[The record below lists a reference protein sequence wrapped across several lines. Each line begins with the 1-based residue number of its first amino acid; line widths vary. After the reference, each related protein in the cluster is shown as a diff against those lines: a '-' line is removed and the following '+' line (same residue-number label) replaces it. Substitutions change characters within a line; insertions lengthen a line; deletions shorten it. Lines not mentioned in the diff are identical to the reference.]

1 VTRRISIAMKVAPR
15 TRIHG
20 RAAMLVAVC
29 LALLHAPAPG
39 EPAPGELA
47 PGATTPE
54 RLREGNAAALAGD
67 WARIAELV
75 APVLRHPP
83 TRADL
88 GEAHRLAG
96 LAAYFAQQTDDAET
110 HFLAYLRIDLDG
122 RLDAALY
129 PPDVVAFFNDVASRY
144 AAELRALRPR
154 PKERSWWLT
163 LLPPFGQLQ
172 NGERTKAYV
181 LGGILGGALAV
192 NLTTYIL
199 LRSWCNHTSGPA
211 GGSLICNN
219 GGEHRPAAATLRPYN
234 IASGVAVI
242 VLYAYGVY
250 DGVDGYRRRSREQA
264 IAPFA
269 ALSSDA
275 AVAGLTGTF

>member
-1 VTRRISIAMKVAPR
+1 VKRTVGIVEVAPKPR
-15 TRIHG
+15 SHG
-20 RAAMLVAVC
+20 RRAAALAVFC
-29 LALLHAPAPG
+29 LALLAPPAHG
-39 EPAPGELA
+39 EPGPD
-47 PGATTPE
+47 ATTPE

-67 WARIAELV
+67 WPRVAELV
-75 APVLRHPP
+75 APVLRQPP

-96 LAAYFAQQTDDAET
+96 LSAYFAQRVDDAET

-129 PPDVVAFFNDVASRY
+129 PPDVVAFFNDVASRH

-163 LLPPFGQLQ
+163 LIPPFGQLQ
-172 NGERTKAYV
+172 NGDRTKAYV
-181 LGGILGGALAV
+181 IGGVLGGALAV
-192 NLTTYIL
+192 NLTTYVL

-219 GGEHRPAAATLRPYN
+219 GGEHRPAAATIRPYN
-234 IASGVAVI
+234 IASGIAVI

-250 DGVDGYRRRSREQA
+250 DGIDGYRRRSREQA

-269 ALSSDA
+269 AVSSDS

>member
-1 VTRRISIAMKVAPR
+1 VKRSTGIVGVLAAHAPIR
-15 TRIHG
+15 S
-20 RAAMLVAVC
+20 RAGVLAAVS
-29 LALLHAPAPG
+29 LALLTPPAHS
-39 EPAPGELA
+39 EPAPAGTPPA
-47 PGATTPE
+47 ATTPE

-67 WARIAELV
+67 WPRVAELV
-75 APVLRHPP
+75 VPVLQHPP
-83 TRADL
+83 SRADL

-96 LAAYFAQQTDDAET
+96 LAAYFAQRIDDAEG

-129 PPDVVAFFNDVASRY
+129 PPDVVAFFNDVASRH

-172 NGERTKAYV
+172 NGDRTKAYV
-181 LGGILGGALAV
+181 LGGVLGGVLAV
-192 NLTTYIL
+192 NLTTYVL

-219 GGEHRPAAATLRPYN
+219 GGEHRPAAARIRPYN
-234 IASGVAVI
+234 IASGIAVI

-269 ALSSDA
+269 ALSSDGA
-275 AVAGLTGTF
+275 IAGVTGTF